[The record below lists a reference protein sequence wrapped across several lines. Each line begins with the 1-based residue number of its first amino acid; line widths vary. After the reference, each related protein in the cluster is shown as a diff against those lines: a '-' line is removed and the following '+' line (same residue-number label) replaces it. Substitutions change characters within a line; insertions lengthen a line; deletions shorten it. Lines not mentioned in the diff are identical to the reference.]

1 MQKKVTLNYIYSVF
15 YQIILIIVPFITAPY
30 LARTLLPEAVGI
42 NSYVSAVVQTFSLL
56 GLIGLNNY
64 SIREVAYVRNNK
76 EKLNKTFFELIILR
90 IICFFV
96 TLVVYLIYAHFS
108 EYKLYLLVQLVAL
121 FSSFLD
127 ISWLYAGLEEFK
139 VTVTRSFIVK
149 IINVINIFLFIHSP
163 DDLYLFMFLS
173 TIYTVIGNSILYFG
187 IKKRIGE
194 INLKNL
200 KIKRHLIPTLKLFV
214 PQVASTIFLQV
225 DKIMIKYLA
234 PSVSAVGFYDQS
246 ERIVKIPLALITALS
261 TVMLPRVS
269 NEFKNKNKELIKQ
282 YITTSFRFSLFLA
295 IPLMLGVISISP
307 TLIPWFLGKGYEDV
321 IIIMSCISP
330 IILFNALSSVS
341 GGQYLTA
348 TNKTR
353 ILTISYFAGAIVD
366 LIINY
371 FLIPKIGA
379 VGAALG
385 TVSAE
390 FIIFLIQIICIKEII
405 NIKNFINSFF
415 KYLSCGLIMFVTSY
429 LVGKELGNNAIS
441 TICQIVSGV
450 IVYFS
455 LLFMIKDKFLK
466 EIINKWKIILKN
478 ILNRKGE
485 SNE

>member
-1 MQKKVTLNYIYSVF
+1 
-15 YQIILIIVPFITAPY
+15 
-30 LARTLLPEAVGI
+30 
-42 NSYVSAVVQTFSLL
+42 
-56 GLIGLNNY
+56 
-64 SIREVAYVRNNK
+64 
-76 EKLNKTFFELIILR
+76 
-90 IICFFV
+90 
-96 TLVVYLIYAHFS
+96 
-108 EYKLYLLVQLVAL
+108 
-121 FSSFLD
+121 
-127 ISWLYAGLEEFK
+127 
-139 VTVTRSFIVK
+139 
-149 IINVINIFLFIHSP
+149 
-163 DDLYLFMFLS
+163 
-173 TIYTVIGNSILYFG
+173 
-187 IKKRIGE
+187 
-194 INLKNL
+194 
-200 KIKRHLIPTLKLFV
+200 
-214 PQVASTIFLQV
+214 
-225 DKIMIKYLA
+225 
-234 PSVSAVGFYDQS
+234 
-246 ERIVKIPLALITALS
+246 
-261 TVMLPRVS
+261 
-269 NEFKNKNKELIKQ
+269 
-282 YITTSFRFSLFLA
+282 
-295 IPLMLGVISISP
+295 
-307 TLIPWFLGKGYEDV
+307 
-321 IIIMSCISP
+321 MSCISP